1 MKIKTAV
8 SLMTVMSALSFG
20 AFAANSISQEQ
31 ASGLQPFGT
40 VSVTGKAGAPSDI
53 HQALNQAA
61 EAKGATSYHITEARD
76 NDTWHA
82 TAELYK

>member
-8 SLMTVMSALSFG
+8 SMMTVMSVLSFG
-20 AFAANSISQEQ
+20 AFAADSLTQEQ
-31 ASGLQPFGT
+31 ANGLHSFGT
-40 VSVTGKAGAPSDI
+40 VSVTGNAGAPSDI

-61 EAKGATSYHITEARD
+61 EAKGATSYHVTEARE

>member
-1 MKIKTAV
+1 MRISTAA
-8 SLMTVMSALSFG
+8 SLMTVISALSFG
-20 AFAANSISQEQ
+20 AFAADSISLEQ
-31 ASGLQPFGT
+31 ANDLHAFGT
-40 VSVTGKAGAPSDI
+40 VSVSGIGGAPSDI

-61 EAKGATSYHITEARD
+61 DAKGATAYRITEARE

>member
-20 AFAANSISQEQ
+20 AFAAESISQDQ
-31 ASGLQPFGT
+31 ASGLHSFGT
-40 VSVTGKAGAPSDI
+40 VSVGGIAGAPSDI

-61 EAKGATSYHITEARD
+61 QAKGATAYHITEARE